1 MNIILAG
8 VGGSLAR
15 QHSFCPSLSN
25 FPLCFAV
32 VVVIVLVVV
41 VCENN

>member
-15 QHSFCPSLSN
+15 QNSFCPSLSN
-25 FPLCFAV
+25 FPLCVAV
-32 VVVIVLVVV
+32 VVV